1 LQDERSQ
8 ITAANAQAEAQGLYE
23 VLTKQ
28 AEGFDQIVKTP
39 GDVQHNWNG
48 IAGIPKRQSP

>member
-1 LQDERSQ
+1 MQDERSQ
-8 ITAANAQAEAQGLYE
+8 IAAVNAQAEAQGLYE

-28 AEGFDQIVKTP
+28 AEGFDQIVKAVR
-39 GDVQHNWNG
+39 DVQHNWNG